1 LAKDKIAM
9 KKKIIGLFGAAR
21 VGKSTTINK
30 VYEILTLKYDY
41 REIGQSLLKF
51 KDIRV
56 VIVINGIKIG
66 IESQGDPNSRL
77 KESLDIFV
85 KVGCDIIVCATRT
98 SGMTVGWVEAKKPLY
113 NVEWKEKKPDVTQ
126 QEISNL
132 NMANE
137 IVAEIE
143 KYL

>member
-9 KKKIIGLFGAAR
+9 KKKIIGLFGAAK

-30 VYEILTLKYDY
+30 VYDILTQKYDY
-41 REIGQSLLKF
+41 TENGQSLLQY

-85 KVGCDIIVCATRT
+85 KAGCDIIVCATRT

-113 NVEWKEKKPDVTQ
+113 DVEWKEKKPDVTQ

>member
-1 LAKDKIAM
+1 M
-9 KKKIIGLFGAAR
+9 KKKIIGLFGAAK

-30 VYEILTLKYDY
+30 VYDILTQKYDY
-41 REIGQSLLKF
+41 TEIGQSLLQY

-98 SGMTVGWVEAKKPLY
+98 SGMTVSWVEAKQPLY
-113 NVEWKEKKPDVTQ
+113 HVEWKEKKKKPEHDVTQ
-126 QEISNL
+126 QTISNL